1 MQVLIKQLKSGI
13 TFIKECKQYN
23 VNMAVYDSLKKKLA
37 EDGAAFLPLIDP
49 DEQSIA
55 DAVDMA
61 GEFEK
66 HGAPAILIGGSGKS
80 NHLTIDDLIKRVK
93 QKVKIPIITYPGNIS
108 DVSKFSDAIL
118 FMSLLNS
125 RSNYWTTIAQASAAV
140 AIKENNIEPI
150 SMGYLIIEGGSRSSA
165 SFYGDANE
173 IPRNKPK
180 IATSFA
186 LAAQYLGMKLAYL
199 EAGSGAEMSVPEN
212 MIEKVKSAIDIPL
225 IVGGGI
231 TNGETAYL
239 KVKAG
244 ADFVV
249 IGNTFQKDIS
259 KVKEI
264 ADAVKKAGSERL
276 E

>member
-1 MQVLIKQLKSGI
+1 MA
-13 TFIKECKQYN
+13 TFIKESKQYTA
-23 VNMAVYDSLKKKLA
+23 NMAVYDALLKKLT

-49 DEQSIA
+49 DEQPIA

-61 GEFEK
+61 DEFEK
-66 HGAPAILIGGSGKS
+66 NGAPAILIGGSGKS
-80 NHLTIDDLIKRVK
+80 NHLTIDDLIKRIK

-125 RSNYWTTIAQASAAV
+125 RSNYWTTIAQASAAFT
-140 AIKENNIEPI
+140 IKDNNIEPI
-150 SMGYLIIEGGSRSSA
+150 PMGYLIVEGGSRSSA

-173 IPRNKPK
+173 IPRHKPK
-180 IATSFA
+180 IASSFA
-186 LAAQYLGMKLAYL
+186 LASQYLGMKLVYL
-199 EAGSGAEMSVPEN
+199 EAGSGAGKTVPDEMIK
-212 MIEKVKSAIDIPL
+212 MVKSILDIPI

-231 TNGETAYL
+231 TDGETAYA

-249 IGNTFQKDIS
+249 VGNAFQKNLS
-259 KVKEI
+259 KIKEI
-264 ADAVKKAGSERL
+264 ADAVKRAGSEKQ
-276 E
+276 